1 MKIKHLSLKKLSILA
16 AALAASLL
24 TVSLAR
30 AQEFADPPEDQSVF
44 ANQNATFQVEPKFGE
59 LSFQWIRQWS
69 DHDEIL
75 AGQTASSLTISN
87 AQISD
92 VGQYLCAVAQGE
104 QVQLTRAASLT
115 VCVYTAP
122 PISKKKSTLSTASA
136 ASQSLAS
143 MTYEGGTLTLFGG
156 PVFGGGGSGNCP
168 GAYLGYVNY
177 TKPVAQGWGY
187 APTAGTTVHTAMDS
201 IRTDT
206 KIQFV
211 GKYGDGG
218 CAQTSITLPNPNY
231 SPKYRFTIFFYNNVP
246 TNAYPITLIGFDP

>member
-1 MKIKHLSLKKLSILA
+1 MKTKNPSLKKYSILA
-16 AALAASLL
+16 AVLAASLL
-24 TVSLAR
+24 TVAPAR
-30 AQEFADPPEDQSVF
+30 AQEFVDSPEDQSVF
-44 ANQNATFQVEPKFGE
+44 ANQNATFKVEPKFGE
-59 LSFQWIRQWS
+59 LSFQWIRQWP

-92 VGQYLCAVAQGE
+92 VGQYLCAVSQGE

-122 PISKKKSTLSTASA
+122 PISKKKSTLSP

-143 MTYEGGTLTLFGG
+143 MTYEGMTLTLFGG
-156 PVFGGGGSGNCP
+156 PVFSSGGSGNCP

-211 GKYGDGG
+211 GKYGDMG
-218 CAQTSITLPNPNY
+218 CNQTSVTLPNPNY